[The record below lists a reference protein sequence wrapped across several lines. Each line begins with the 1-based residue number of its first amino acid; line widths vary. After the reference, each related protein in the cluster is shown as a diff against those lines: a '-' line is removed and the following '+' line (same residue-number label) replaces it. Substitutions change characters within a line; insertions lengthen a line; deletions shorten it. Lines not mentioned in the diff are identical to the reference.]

1 MSKVNLES
9 MKGWI
14 AKEINS
20 ILGFE
25 DDVLID
31 MIYNLLSLDEKVD
44 PKHIEVTLIPFLERS
59 AIGFTEKLW
68 SLLLSAQKD
77 PLGIP
82 QEFVEQRM
90 EELKKQKE
98 KEAETKAKIESSIT
112 ETKETASPKKDA
124 EVAKIASEIA
134 RLKPILKRRSRSRS
148 RDRPYRRSRSR
159 SWRRD
164 HRSSR
169 YDRRR
174 SYSRSK
180 DRSRRHGRR
189 SHSRSRS
196 RSRSN
201 SYDSYDASDSYS
213 SYDSYDSYGS
223 YSESPERKP
232 EKDASK
238 KPKE

>member
-1 MSKVNLES
+1 M
-9 MKGWI
+9 
-14 AKEINS
+14 
-20 ILGFE
+20 
-25 DDVLID
+25 
-31 MIYNLLSLDEKVD
+31 D

-90 EELKKQKE
+90 EELKKQKVFILTSLEIQE
-98 KEAETKAKIESSIT
+98 KEAATKAKIESSIT
-112 ETKETASPKKDA
+112 EAKATAYCTDVLTDCRSPTEDA
-124 EVAKIASEIA
+124 DHAKVVSDNS

-169 YDRRR
+169 YDRKR

-201 SYDSYDASDSYS
+201 SYDSYDASDSYG

-223 YSESPERKP
+223 YSASPERKP
-232 EKDASK
+232 EKDTSK
-238 KPKE
+238 KIKE